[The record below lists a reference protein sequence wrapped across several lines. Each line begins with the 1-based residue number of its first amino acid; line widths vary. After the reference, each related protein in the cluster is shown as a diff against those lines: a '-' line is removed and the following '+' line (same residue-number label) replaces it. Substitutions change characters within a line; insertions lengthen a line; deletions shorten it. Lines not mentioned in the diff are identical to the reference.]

1 MDGAAF
7 QREQLWREDYEQCSG
22 CSFLLPLNLE
32 GTAVP
37 SKKAVQHGDSG
48 ENLGLFRSKSRR
60 KLRRKS

>member
-32 GTAVP
+32 GTAV
-37 SKKAVQHGDSG
+37 QHGDSG